1 MEEDIVPS
9 RETLKWQEQYQ
20 RRSVLHRKNV
30 GEKMV
35 KKKKEKQHEISIFS
49 HHPVAQLRTWTAQQ
63 EGGNNIKPRSQEKQG
78 SGTK

>member
-35 KKKKEKQHEISIFS
+35 KKKKKSSMKSVSSLITQ
-49 HHPVAQLRTWTAQQ
+49 
-63 EGGNNIKPRSQEKQG
+63 
-78 SGTK
+78 